1 MTLKEKFGKLG
12 YKEDKFR
19 FFSNTEYGLVELFS
33 DNETCYEDE
42 CIEEGYVGE
51 IGESED
57 ELLLVDEEFTGSEYE
72 EYNDD
77 DYDFEQYIDSDVE
90 HGDDVQA
97 EVHVELNM
105 SDETPLLG
113 SDGEVERN
121 VWDSVK
127 PPVEQNPPAPPTL
140 WLGRTCL
147 EEDPLINAQDL
158 IQCPLEFE
166 QPELKDVRG
175 VEQHGQEQ
183 LRIKGHQQHQMHKAK
198 GKKKALG
205 LPKKRIIM
213 KRKYYTRASLE
224 SKFTNTA
231 DDPVSID

>member
-1 MTLKEKFGKLG
+1 MGGQTKSFSDIDSDEWCFMTLKEKFVWVLPI
-12 YKEDKFR
+12 
-19 FFSNTEYGLVELFS
+19 VEG
-33 DNETCYEDE
+33 YEDE

-51 IGESED
+51 IGEFED
-57 ELLLVDEEFTGSEYE
+57 ELLSVDEEFTGSEYE

-97 EVHVELNM
+97 EVHAELNM

-140 WLGRTCL
+140 WLGKTCKDKVKFKEAMQRYAVANGKKL
-147 EEDPLINAQDL
+147 KFIKNDKIRCRRNMEPINAQREEQEEIL
-158 IQCPLEFE
+158 INTQLEIE
-166 QPELKDVRG
+166 
-175 VEQHGQEQ
+175 
-183 LRIKGHQQHQMHKAK
+183 
-198 GKKKALG
+198 
-205 LPKKRIIM
+205 
-213 KRKYYTRASLE
+213 TE
-224 SKFTNTA
+224 SQ
-231 DDPVSID
+231 I